1 MKFSLRDKIRLL
13 ESELKQTKLNT
24 ENQISHQAQMKTQIK
39 ELTELLQSKG
49 IIDNEI
55 NKHRKYDAKEDVVI
69 EDVELAENNVEHVD
83 RIGVSTKQIE
93 LVQQPESRGSHASDF
108 KLPSSRRRR
117 SRSSRAQAN
126 I

>member
-108 KLPSSRRRR
+108 ELPSSRRRR

>member
-1 MKFSLRDKIRLL
+1 
-13 ESELKQTKLNT
+13 
-24 ENQISHQAQMKTQIK
+24 MKTQIK

-55 NKHRKYDAKEDVVI
+55 NKHRKYDAKEDFVI

-93 LVQQPESRGSHASDF
+93 LVQQPESKGSRASNF